1 VQHGTQEAA
10 AQEVHAAGGAHGR
23 AREVELAKALKVSQ
37 QTISKKLRGE
47 CAISVSDLETLA
59 RKFKR
64 HMMWFFQ
71 DWKF

>member
-1 VQHGTQEAA
+1 M
-10 AQEVHAAGGAHGR
+10 GR
-23 AREVELAKALKVSQ
+23 KKRQRKKYTRLGERMAELGKQVELAKALKVSQ

-47 CAISVSDLETLA
+47 CAISVSDLEKLA